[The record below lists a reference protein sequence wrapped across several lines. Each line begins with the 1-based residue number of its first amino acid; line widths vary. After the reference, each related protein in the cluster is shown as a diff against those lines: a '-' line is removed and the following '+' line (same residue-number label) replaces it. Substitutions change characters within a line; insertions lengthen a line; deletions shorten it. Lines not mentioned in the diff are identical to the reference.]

1 MPIQKGPA
9 NLGTGVIETAELAT
23 NLVVTHALGSASTP
37 SITFTGDTNTGIF
50 SPTADTIAFAEGGAE
65 VARFDSNGNLGIGT
79 ASPSRKLTVSNPSA
93 TSTTLLANILTRL
106 ESNGSG
112 ADCSLQFSDI
122 VTNSAGISMNQGA
135 LVTTIAGGEV
145 MRVNTS
151 GTIKVISTIGV
162 GNATP
167 STSGAGITF
176 PATQSASSDANTLD
190 DYEEGTFT
198 PTIANFTV
206 SGTTTLTGAYTKIGR
221 MVFVNI
227 KFENT
232 GTIAHSTSAFISLPF
247 AIPTGALPTG
257 GIVMYV
263 NNNSESFTSG
273 KNGTQNTLDTEGGAR
288 FFPGSFTTTSAG
300 QHLFFSGF
308 YRTS

>member
-1 MPIQKGPA
+1 MALTKVANTLLDFTGGFVAGNVSFPA
-9 NLGTGVIETAELAT
+9 
-23 NLVVTHALGSASTP
+23 
-37 SITFTGDTNTGIF
+37 ITTVGDTNTGIYF
-50 SPTADTIAFAEGGAE
+50 PAADTIAFAEGGAE
-65 VARFDSNGNLGIGT
+65 VARFDSSGNFGLGVT
-79 ASPSRKLTVSNPSA
+79 PSA
-93 TSTTLLANILTRL
+93 W
-106 ESNGSG
+106 GSISR
-112 ADCSLQFSDI
+112 ALQFQSG
-122 VTNSAGISMNQGA
+122 VSVFS
-135 LVTTIAGGEV
+135 
-145 MRVNTS
+145 NTS
-151 GTIKVISTIGV
+151 GLGGV
-162 GNATP
+162 GNNVYSNPGTGDFYIANGYATRYYQFNGAHVWNTAA
-167 STSGAGITF
+167 SGTAGNAITFTQVLSVDKAKSLALEGATSQTGTGITF
-176 PATQSASSDANTLD
+176 PATQSASTDANTLD

-221 MVFVNI
+221 MVFVSI

-232 GTIAHSTSAFISLPF
+232 GTIAHSTSAFITLPF

-273 KNGTQNTLDTEGGAR
+273 KNGTQHALDTEGGAR